1 MQIILLTCGFSRK
14 FLVLI
19 FRIDEKG
26 WSEEEE
32 KKGEQLRSF
41 FFFIVGKYMYNKIYY
56 FNHF

>member
-26 WSEEEE
+26 WSEEE
-32 KKGEQLRSF
+32 
-41 FFFIVGKYMYNKIYY
+41 
-56 FNHF
+56 